1 MHEILRRY
9 FKKGDALFVGAK
21 VGIEVIEC
29 MIYKKITS
37 TFTCQNRVLQHQ
49 LSNAIHYHWT

>member
-9 FKKGDALFVGAK
+9 FKKGGALFVGAK

-49 LSNAIHYHWT
+49 LSNAIHYH